1 MNSALHSSFY
11 ECNGELQWNDE
22 VCDSRWQE
30 HEGTTPPVDNWC
42 VASVNGQA
50 LPGHHVPL
58 ANGVVSTARE
68 GSLVLQVAKGDV
80 AFMS

>member
-1 MNSALHSSFY
+1 M
-11 ECNGELQWNDE
+11 ELQWNDKL
-22 VCDSRWQE
+22 CDNRGQE
-30 HEGTTPPVDNWC
+30 HKGRAPPVDNGC

-58 ANGVVSTARE
+58 PNGVVSTAGE

-80 AFMS
+80 TFMS

>member
-1 MNSALHSSFY
+1 M
-11 ECNGELQWNDE
+11 CDE
-22 VCDSRWQE
+22 RGQE
-30 HEGTTPPVDNWC
+30 HEGRAPPVDNGG

-58 ANGVVSTARE
+58 ANGVVGAAGE